1 MAAFSVIIVLA
12 TSAFFAALDNRYP
25 KRYFSLIREK
35 ADEYSLDSAFVAA
48 IVCVESGFNPM
59 AKSGKGARGL
69 MQLMPSTAEW
79 IANKNG
85 IAYSED
91 LLVNAEYNLE
101 LGCAYL
107 SYLSSRFDGKR
118 NIAAAYNAGEGNV
131 RKWLNDGG
139 SIEFPE
145 TAAYV
150 KKVAAAEN
158 VYRERI

>member
-85 IAYSED
+85 IAYSEE
-91 LLVNAEYNLE
+91 LLVNAEY
-101 LGCAYL
+101 
-107 SYLSSRFDGKR
+107 
-118 NIAAAYNAGEGNV
+118 AAAYNAGEGNV

>member
-1 MAAFSVIIVLA
+1 M
-12 TSAFFAALDNRYP
+12 
-25 KRYFSLIREK
+25 
-35 ADEYSLDSAFVAA
+35 
-48 IVCVESGFNPM
+48 ESGFKPM

-85 IAYSED
+85 IAYSEE

-118 NIAAAYNAGEGNV
+118 NIAAAYNAGEGDV
-131 RKWLNDGG
+131 RKWLNDLKKTTEREKPK
-139 SIEFPE
+139 S
-145 TAAYV
+145 AALRKLNRYI
-150 KKVAAAEN
+150 K
-158 VYRERI
+158 

>member
-1 MAAFSVIIVLA
+1 
-12 TSAFFAALDNRYP
+12 
-25 KRYFSLIREK
+25 
-35 ADEYSLDSAFVAA
+35 
-48 IVCVESGFNPM
+48 
-59 AKSGKGARGL
+59 

-85 IAYSED
+85 IAYSEE